1 VSSTALVNIGVLAT
15 CDRSIGH
22 GVAGLRRD
30 AAMVIADG
38 TVRWVGASASVPE
51 GIDETVDVAGRCVVP
66 GFVDSHTHL
75 VFAGDRADE
84 FAARAAGERY
94 RAGGILR
101 TVTETRGATTE
112 ALAALAR
119 GRRDVALRQGT
130 TTIESKSGY
139 GLTCID
145 EARSCDVANDVADV
159 ATFLGAHVVAPEFA
173 DDPDGYVAL
182 VCGAM
187 LEACA
192 ESVEFIDVFCERG
205 AFDADQA
212 RAILSAGSAAGLR
225 AKVHANQLGHG
236 DGVRVA
242 VEAGAVSADHCTY
255 LDDADVEALAGSS
268 TVATLLPI
276 TEFATRTAYADAR
289 RLLDAGATVA
299 LASNCNPG
307 SGYSTSMALA
317 IALGVREQG
326 FSPDEALAAATLG
339 GAAALGRSDVGH
351 LAPGARADLVVLDA
365 PTPVHLSYRPGMDLV
380 AAVWRD
386 GRRVA

>member
-1 VSSTALVNIGVLAT
+1 MSSTALVNIGVLAT

-225 AKVHANQLGHG
+225 GKVHANQLGHG